1 MDWLGGMLRGIL
13 FFGCRSLFT
22 SKLSELGFLDLGIN
36 GLVGGN
42 AARYIIFW
50 MS

>member
-1 MDWLGGMLRGIL
+1 MDWLRGMLRGIL

-36 GLVGGN
+36 GLVGRN
-42 AARYIIFW
+42 ATGHFVSR
-50 MS
+50 MP